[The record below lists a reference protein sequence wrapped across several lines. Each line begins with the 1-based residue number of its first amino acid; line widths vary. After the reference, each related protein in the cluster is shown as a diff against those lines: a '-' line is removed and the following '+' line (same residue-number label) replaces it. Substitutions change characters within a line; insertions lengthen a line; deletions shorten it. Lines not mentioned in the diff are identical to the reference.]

1 MPTLRVEFSNF
12 DHIIL
17 IVDGKQVNVNKE
29 YFEISMDYEIHD
41 IEVQN
46 LANIN
51 STSFCATG
59 YRPRIKLLNPVTKER
74 VVNHILAFSTNYKM
88 CVWKGKLKIHRSAIL
103 QFKAN
108 TYEFDN
114 FLYVKSKRKKVEL
127 VSSQN
132 VILYDENISS
142 GFNQKQKRIIGFCN
156 FMGLFFMCSIIL
168 GYGIYAFYQDIYVY
182 YDKFLNFAW
191 RGKDALFIHG
201 LLILYGCSKLIFYT
215 IRLNKEMKQI

>member
-17 IVDGKQVNVNKE
+17 IVDGKQVNVTKE

-114 FLYVKSKRKKVEL
+114 FLYVKWSNRCIFIYTLNRTCRAQAEACPQRLLFLQFVL
-127 VSSQN
+127 SAPHCLYRIGIRFLFRRRQGN
-132 VILYDENISS
+132 ILRFRCLSLS
-142 GFNQKQKRIIGFCN
+142 RH
-156 FMGLFFMCSIIL
+156 
-168 GYGIYAFYQDIYVY
+168 
-182 YDKFLNFAW
+182 
-191 RGKDALFIHG
+191 R
-201 LLILYGCSKLIFYT
+201 LY
-215 IRLNKEMKQI
+215 